1 MSFQRFIPIAS
12 FALLICAGTLHAGAA
27 PTMTGVQYEE
37 INRLLPS
44 PATPPPPGSFAADV
58 AAIESPPPDAQPK
71 KKHGLLGAIVS
82 GNIGDIAG
90 DQISNSL
97 ERSLGGSFAGLTQ
110 GRVERY
116 SYYGSWMRTDEVLA
130 KTATIRKCDLH
141 QTIELDLEKKT
152 YRIID
157 TTPAAAGST
166 PVSTPAPARHT
177 APPSPE
183 PPGSGLL
190 DLTSTVRAFGTML
203 IDGLNTQHFQSTN
216 SVALTQATGSCRNGS
231 FSISQEQYFSGFAE
245 PHAICPVDFKASAAP
260 SYPREPSQLVA
271 RGGCRPTITQHVS
284 GPPEP
289 AGKLALYSLMT
300 MSSGGAQPNAKATGE
315 SQTFSFLTER
325 GNVHA
330 LSAVDRTLFDIPS
343 DFTKVP

>member
-1 MSFQRFIPIAS
+1 MSFQRFFPIAS
-12 FALLICAGTLHAGAA
+12 FALLICAGTLHAVAA

-37 INRLLPS
+37 INRLIPS

-58 AAIESPPPDAQPK
+58 AAIESPTDAQPK
-71 KKHGLLGAIVS
+71 KKRGLLGAIVS

-157 TTPAAAGST
+157 TAPPAAGST
-166 PVSTPAPARHT
+166 PLTTPAPARHT

-190 DLTSTVRAFGTML
+190 DLTSTVRALGTML
-203 IDGLNTQHFQSTN
+203 IDGLNTQHFESTN

-245 PHAICPVDFKASAAP
+245 PHAICPVDFKASALP

-300 MSSGGAQPNAKATGE
+300 MSSGGAQPTAKATGE